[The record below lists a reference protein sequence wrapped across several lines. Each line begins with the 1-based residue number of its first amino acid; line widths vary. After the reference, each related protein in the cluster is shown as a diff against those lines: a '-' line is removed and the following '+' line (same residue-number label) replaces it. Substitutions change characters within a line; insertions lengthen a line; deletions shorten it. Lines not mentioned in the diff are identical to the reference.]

1 MTDWQHHYETG
12 DTPWDRGGPSPP
24 LVQWLAGHRLHG
36 SVLVP
41 GCGHGHDLVPLA
53 ASGAEQVTGLDFAPG
68 AVSAASERTAA
79 LPNVSVRLGD
89 LFVFGCGEG
98 KGMFD
103 WVFEHTCFCAID
115 PARRD
120 DYVQAVAAALKPG
133 GRLLAVF
140 YLRPWD
146 EGEDPNDGPPFG
158 TSLTELDQRFASHF
172 TVLESY
178 VPDVSYSG
186 REGKELLRVLQRN

>member
-24 LVQWLAGHRLHG
+24 LVQWLTGHRLHG

-41 GCGHGHDLVPLA
+41 GCGHGHDLVALA
-53 ASGAEQVTGLDFAPG
+53 ASGADQVTGLDFAPG
-68 AVSAASERTAA
+68 AVRAAGERAAA
-79 LPNVSVRLGD
+79 LPNVSVKLGD
-89 LFVFGCGEG
+89 LFVFAAEEG
-98 KGMFD
+98 KGAFD

-140 YLRPWD
+140 YLQPWD

-158 TSLTELDQRFASHF
+158 TSLTELDQRFGSHF